1 MLWPLCGRMVKVMAS
16 GRRVVKVVA
25 SVWSSGKGRGRM
37 VKVDVS
43 VWSSG
48 KGRCLSTTII
58 TL

>member
-1 MLWPLCGRMVKVMAS
+1 M
-16 GRRVVKVVA
+16 KVVA